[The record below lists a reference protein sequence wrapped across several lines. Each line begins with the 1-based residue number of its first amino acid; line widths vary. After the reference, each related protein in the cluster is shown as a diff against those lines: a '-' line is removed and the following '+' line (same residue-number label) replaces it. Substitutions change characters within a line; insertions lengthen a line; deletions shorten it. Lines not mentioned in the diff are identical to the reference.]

1 MRRPFAS
8 YFHRLCVRA
17 VRECSSLLDDF
28 DEEVVAIEPPQ
39 YILAKETA
47 HIGHRSVH
55 LDQQRVRPLNP
66 GGCPTHGKAA
76 RRTIDRAGV
85 HATPATGG
93 ATWDPFPTTETI
105 RGKTGRAR
113 FVFWECGGRRLVP
126 EDNAVVEY
134 AQPDC
139 IGATVPQEPW
149 DGHDE
154 VRQFWMILNGVSNG
168 LLDFSS
174 AGVAVPRSV
183 RVQSSL
189 TGGAICVTMETLNH
203 GGWRGA
209 LFNA

>member
-1 MRRPFAS
+1 M
-8 YFHRLCVRA
+8 
-17 VRECSSLLDDF
+17 
-28 DEEVVAIEPPQ
+28 
-39 YILAKETA
+39 
-47 HIGHRSVH
+47 
-55 LDQQRVRPLNP
+55 
-66 GGCPTHGKAA
+66 
-76 RRTIDRAGV
+76 
-85 HATPATGG
+85 GG
-93 ATWDPFPTTETI
+93 ALPSSISVWY
-105 RGKTGRAR
+105 RRAR

-139 IGATVPQEPW
+139 IGATVPQEPG

>member
-1 MRRPFAS
+1 MGSFSHNRNNPRENRPGAVCVLGMR
-8 YFHRLCVRA
+8 
-17 VRECSSLLDDF
+17 
-28 DEEVVAIEPPQ
+28 
-39 YILAKETA
+39 
-47 HIGHRSVH
+47 
-55 LDQQRVRPLNP
+55 
-66 GGCPTHGKAA
+66 
-76 RRTIDRAGV
+76 
-85 HATPATGG
+85 
-93 ATWDPFPTTETI
+93 
-105 RGKTGRAR
+105 
-113 FVFWECGGRRLVP
+113 GRRLVP

-139 IGATVPQEPW
+139 IGATVPQEPG

-168 LLDFSS
+168 LLDFPS

-183 RVQSSL
+183 RVPPSL